1 MHYYSYP
8 SKLHNME
15 TISTMEFKLTQYSHG
30 AGCGCKIAPQVLD
43 SILKTNLAAPDN
55 KNLIVGNSSK
65 DDAAV
70 YDLGNGTALI
80 STTDFFMPIVD
91 DPFAFGKIAGANAIS
106 DIYAMG
112 GRPILAI
119 AILGWPI
126 DKLPAAVAQQ
136 VIEGARSICAE
147 AGIPLAGGH
156 SIDNPEPIFGLA
168 VNGLVPKEQIKQNS
182 TAREGDVLFLT
193 KPLGIGILSTAQ
205 KRNLLKEEHL
215 QVMLNQLQQ
224 LNKVGQELGSFTSV
238 HAMTDVTGFGLL
250 GHLVEMCEGSG
261 TSAELYYQ
269 NIPLLALAKEY
280 LAQGAIPGG
289 SKRNWESYG
298 HKVSFSS
305 QLDQQELLGILPDP
319 QTNGG
324 LLIAV
329 DKEKQN
335 EVKTVLEKHSLYST
349 VIGKLIPTKEKAVFV
364 I

>member
-1 MHYYSYP
+1 
-8 SKLHNME
+8 
-15 TISTMEFKLTQYSHG
+15 
-30 AGCGCKIAPQVLD
+30 
-43 SILKTNLAAPDN
+43 
-55 KNLIVGNSSK
+55 
-65 DDAAV
+65 
-70 YDLGNGTALI
+70 
-80 STTDFFMPIVD
+80 
-91 DPFAFGKIAGANAIS
+91 
-106 DIYAMG
+106 
-112 GRPILAI
+112 
-119 AILGWPI
+119 
-126 DKLPAAVAQQ
+126 
-136 VIEGARSICAE
+136 
-147 AGIPLAGGH
+147 
-156 SIDNPEPIFGLA
+156 
-168 VNGLVPKEQIKQNS
+168 
-182 TAREGDVLFLT
+182 
-193 KPLGIGILSTAQ
+193 
-205 KRNLLKEEHL
+205 L